1 MTLVSKLCFNW
12 WISNSNHDHY
22 FGVYTIFIFVDRCGI
37 DVDMFILA
45 TR

>member
-1 MTLVSKLCFNW
+1 MTLVSKLCF
-12 WISNSNHDHY
+12 NSNHDHY
-22 FGVYTIFIFVDRCGI
+22 FGVYTISIFVDRCGI